1 MFCPNCGSQ
10 MMDGTIF
17 CTNCGSPMT
26 PRSMIVRGNRVI
38 TALQDPL
45 FLVICILQSVSA
57 LVHMIIGFYGVIPV
71 LFTVFLWIVFAK
83 AKRGETPQKQLRC
96 ISGVVYAEY
105 IVSFVLSGL
114 MLLAGTLIL
123 VLGVTFPFA
132 SGGLPEL
139 GNFAWEYLPEQ
150 YGRADYV
157 FSTLL
162 FVIIGLV
169 LIVTAGATIALNI
182 LGYRRIHRFAKSVYE
197 NAYED
202 VQLPDAKAARIWLM
216 IFGIASAAQIPSSFF
231 TIFISSVVSGG
242 IDGASIMAIVASGCS
257 AAMTILAGVLVKKYY
272 CKAKTVPGIP
282 EEI

>member
-1 MFCPNCGSQ
+1 MYCPNCGSQ

-45 FLVICILQSVSA
+45 FLVICILWSVSA
-57 LVHMIIGFYGVIPV
+57 LVQLIIVGFPDVIVV
-71 LFTVFLWIVFAK
+71 LLTIFLWLTFAK
-83 AKRGETPQKQLRC
+83 ARRGETPQKQLRC

-197 NAYED
+197 NAYSD
-202 VQLPDAKAARIWLM
+202 VPLPDAKAARIWLM
-216 IFGIASAAQIPSSFF
+216 IFGIASAAQIPNYLLVMVTSGVESGSASG
-231 TIFISSVVSGG
+231 FILSL
-242 IDGASIMAIVASGCS
+242 ASGCKVTV
-257 AAMTILAGVLVKKYY
+257 AILASILIKKHYSGRS
-272 CKAKTVPGIP
+272 A
-282 EEI
+282 